1 MGRASWRPSSPRKGL
16 QQSGNKTSIAP
27 GWRDRRK
34 TGNIVMRMGKI
45 IPGSMKKMKKKLHL
59 KKFLKM
65 SPNQKKLLHPP
76 NQRIRKK
83 QKTMMFPEGEK
94 GQKLKKSQSLP
105 SKDWESQIEMIFL
118 SK

>member
-1 MGRASWRPSSPRKGL
+1 
-16 QQSGNKTSIAP
+16 
-27 GWRDRRK
+27 
-34 TGNIVMRMGKI
+34 MRMGKI
-45 IPGSMKKMKKKLHL
+45 IPGSMKMMKKKLHL

-65 SPNQKKLLHPP
+65 SPNQTKLLHPP

-83 QKTMMFPEGEK
+83 QRTMMFPEGERGPRLKIKRKIMSQKGEK
-94 GQKLKKSQSLP
+94 GQKLKKSPSLL